1 MSYLSE
7 WVSKLTEGH
16 TLTADDI
23 AVLRRVQMC
32 IESADKHHR
41 QAREGQTMQ
50 DLLEREVERQ
60 TREIT
65 ALYQTIA
72 RCETKIERITR
83 ERDSASQD
91 AMQLYCA
98 LITLGITKGEVNKQE
113 RWWHVRPDDSEGIY
127 ENVMLAADALWD
139 DYRRLANAKAAS

>member
-1 MSYLSE
+1 MSYLSN
-7 WVSKLTEGH
+7 WVAKLEVGH
-16 TLTADDI
+16 TITDDELK
-23 AVLRRVQMC
+23 VLRRVEIC
-32 IESADKHHR
+32 LVSADKHHQ

-50 DLLEREVERQ
+50 DVLEQEVERQ
-60 TREIT
+60 TKEIT

-113 RWWHVRPDDSEGIY
+113 RWWHVRPDNSEGIY
-127 ENVMLAADALWD
+127 ENVMLAADALWA